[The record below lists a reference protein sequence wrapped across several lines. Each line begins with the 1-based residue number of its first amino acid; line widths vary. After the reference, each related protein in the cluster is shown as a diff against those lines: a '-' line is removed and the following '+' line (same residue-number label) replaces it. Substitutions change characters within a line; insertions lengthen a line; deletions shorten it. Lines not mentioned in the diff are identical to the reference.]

1 MCDDGG
7 RGEVAPTVDATA
19 ARTQRRGRSG
29 EDAAART
36 RRVDLGG
43 WRSDLGGWR
52 SDLSGWRSDLGTWR
66 GGGQICDERR
76 TTRGDGGGR
85 AEEVSDGGEEG
96 GNDGGYAGKLRGDD
110 GGGAEEVSDGG
121 CWQASW
127 GRWWWPEMLLLG
139 EEQRNPCAKR
149 KKFDLKRFS
158 LSPCSSLLLSFCFLV
173 FASEFLLLSFC
184 LLLLS
189 LGCNFDIDCLYV

>member
-1 MCDDGG
+1 MCNDGG
-7 RGEVAPTVDATA
+7 RSEAAPTVDAAA
-19 ARTQRRGRSG
+19 ARTQRQRGRSG

-43 WRSDLGGWR
+43 WR
-52 SDLSGWRSDLGTWR
+52 

-76 TTRGDGGGR
+76 TTRGDGGGG

-96 GNDGGYAGKLRGDD
+96 GNDGGYDGKLRGDD

-139 EEQRNPCAKR
+139 EELRNPCAKR

-158 LSPCSSLLLSFCFLV
+158 LSPCSSLLLSFCF
-173 FASEFLLLSFC
+173 
-184 LLLLS
+184 
-189 LGCNFDIDCLYV
+189 